1 MALGH
6 VSRILERH
14 CLIIELENLKVVE
27 AMFVEEGVC
36 VCVCACG
43 GDMVVV
49 AAGECV

>member
-6 VSRILERH
+6 VSWILERH

-36 VCVCACG
+36 VCACG

-49 AAGECV
+49 AAEECV